1 MCHQVKCERCSKPT
15 WSGCGSHVE
24 QALADVAPGERCTC
38 DQGDTGYFAA
48 STGSPSLAISGA
60 ES

>member
-24 QALADVAPGERCTC
+24 RALTGVAPGERCTC
-38 DQGDTGYFAA
+38 GQGAATTGT
-48 STGSPSLAISGA
+48 SSLAISGA

>member
-1 MCHQVKCERCSKPT
+1 MCHQVKCEGCSKPT

-24 QALADVAPGERCTC
+24 QALAGVALGERCTC
-38 DQGDTGYFAA
+38 DQVVAGYSAA
-48 STGSPSLAISGA
+48 STGSSSLALSCA